1 MKNLI
6 LVAILLII
14 VSSLSFGQSATVTAT
29 VNAVLS
35 ITTDNNLV
43 IGNVVKGTTKT
54 IASNAAGAAAFTITG
69 EPSTQTIVTV
79 TFPSNLLDGS
89 SNTLPFTG
97 QIPIHNTAADQGTAT
112 AYPGLAGGNASTNG
126 SGNLYVYVGGGV
138 TAAVGQTSGNYAG
151 TINVNVVY
159 P

>member
-6 LVAILLII
+6 LVAVLLLI
-14 VSSLSFGQSATVTAT
+14 VSALSFGQSSATVTAT
-29 VNAVLS
+29 VNTALS
-35 ITTDNNLV
+35 IVNTNNLA

-54 IASNAAGAAAFTITG
+54 IQSNAANAAAFTITG
-69 EPSTQTIVTV
+69 EPNTQTIVTV
-79 TFPSNLLDGS
+79 TFPTNLTFGA
-89 SNTLPFTG
+89 NNLPFTG
-97 QIPIHNTAADQGTAT
+97 EIPIHNTVADQGTAT
-112 AYPGLAGGNASTNG
+112 TYGAITGGTTPTNAT
-126 SGNLYVYVGGGV
+126 GNLYVYVGGGV